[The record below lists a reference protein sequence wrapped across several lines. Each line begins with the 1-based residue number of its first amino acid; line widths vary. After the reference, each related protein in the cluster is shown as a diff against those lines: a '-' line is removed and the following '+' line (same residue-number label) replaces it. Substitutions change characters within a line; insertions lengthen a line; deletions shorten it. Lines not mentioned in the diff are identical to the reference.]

1 MLFFELSEREAY
13 VSGLYFWLLWQR
25 ERLHHHLHCHCSHF
39 SSLPEGDSTV
49 SLAIHSSASPPH
61 SPDICLSGAVL
72 INRRKEL
79 RRSGLQWHSLVCTL
93 DLLCSLPLYL
103 AFSVGVVFLEI
114 FLHSLDHSFSHPPSS
129 NTNRLLCST
138 PLLSPFWNT
147 FSSYYPYFVIYLTLL
162 ILWP

>member
-1 MLFFELSEREAY
+1 MSLAPI
-13 VSGLYFWLLWQR
+13 SGCFGR
-25 ERLHHHLHCHCSHF
+25 ERGIIIIFIAMVVIFHLCQR
-39 SSLPEGDSTV
+39 EGDSTV

-61 SPDICLSGAVL
+61 SPDICLGGAVL
-72 INRRKEL
+72 INRTKEL

-93 DLLCSLPLYL
+93 DLLCSLPLHL
-103 AFSVGVVFLEI
+103 AFSVRVIFLET

-138 PLLSPFWNT
+138 PLLSPFWDK